1 MTIFK
6 KSKSNLLNLEVNYQ
20 YNNKIFAIRKQKNLK
35 SIFILIKKKEITK
48 INNLLIKTIKENII
62 NLKINLFL

>member
-48 INNLLIKTIKENII
+48 INNLLIKTI
-62 NLKINLFL
+62 

>member
-20 YNNKIFAIRKQKNLK
+20 NNNKIFAIRKQKNLK

-48 INNLLIKTIKENII
+48 INNLLKKQYN
-62 NLKINLFL
+62 